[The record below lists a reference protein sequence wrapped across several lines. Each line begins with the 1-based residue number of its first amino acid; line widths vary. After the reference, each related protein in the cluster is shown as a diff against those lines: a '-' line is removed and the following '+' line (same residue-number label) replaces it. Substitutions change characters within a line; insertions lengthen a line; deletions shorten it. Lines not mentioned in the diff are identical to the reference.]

1 MHLSRPLSAFVV
13 LALLSACGHREE
25 PVKPSAQPAR
35 SSSPVLDR
43 LRKLH
48 LDWDST
54 ARLAPVGS
62 GLAFATGGQS
72 GFHPLVRPFFATV
85 PAKTTDSVHLAIREG
100 DAESFALDVI
110 AEDVSEG
117 VAKAG
122 VVEGGA

>member
-1 MHLSRPLSAFVV
+1 MHLPRALSAFVV
-13 LALLSACGHREE
+13 VALVSACGHRDEA
-25 PVKPSAQPAR
+25 PKPSVQPLR

-48 LDWDST
+48 VEIDPA

-62 GLAFATGGQS
+62 GLAFAAGGAG

-85 PAKTTDSVHLAIREG
+85 PAKTSDAVHLALREG
-100 DAESFALDVI
+100 ESESFALDVV

-117 VAKAG
+117 AAKTG
-122 VVEGGA
+122 VV